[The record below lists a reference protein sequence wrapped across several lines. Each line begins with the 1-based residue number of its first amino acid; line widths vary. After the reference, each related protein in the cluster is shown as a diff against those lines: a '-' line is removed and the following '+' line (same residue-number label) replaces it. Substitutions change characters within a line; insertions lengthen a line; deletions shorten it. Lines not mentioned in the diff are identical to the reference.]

1 MKQCFGEPES
11 STVSDV
17 RDHDEANGGWT
28 RMECMPDI
36 APVDANNIEEDR
48 DSLEPATAHEDITLP
63 PHLTRLYNRYLSVV
77 QLGHRSKLTL
87 DHFVGIS
94 LKL

>member
-63 PHLTRLYNRYLSVV
+63 TPPNQAVQQVPIRRSTRTRK
-77 QLGHRSKLTL
+77 QTDFGPFGRH
-87 DHFVGIS
+87 
-94 LKL
+94 